1 MCTYF
6 TSQILT
12 MKISSIINS
21 CHKRMPTRW
30 VRPLQWTT
38 WRRTCSYSAPGP
50 EDIPYSFLRHFWHA
64 IGPLLVDSWNY
75 SLTTNQLPPSHKIS
89 YLRLIPK
96 AGKDS
101 RRIANLRPIT
111 LSNTDHKLVTKT
123 YARKLTDLVK
133 GSIGSEQSDYVPGR
147 LINGNVSAMLT
158 TTDLANEDVN
168 VDGV

>member
-1 MCTYF
+1 M
-6 TSQILT
+6 
-12 MKISSIINS
+12 
-21 CHKRMPTRW
+21 
-30 VRPLQWTT
+30 
-38 WRRTCSYSAPGP
+38 
-50 EDIPYSFLRHFWHA
+50 
-64 IGPLLVDSWNY
+64 
-75 SLTTNQLPPSHKIS
+75 
-89 YLRLIPK
+89 
-96 AGKDS
+96 
-101 RRIANLRPIT
+101 RPIT